1 MKDLS
6 TQLKSDI
13 KKIQRIGIVPQLLD
27 VVCRTTG
34 MGFAAIARVTEDRW
48 VTCSTRDQ
56 IAFGL
61 KPGDE
66 LKVETTLC
74 NDIRQSK
81 DIIVIDHV
89 DKDDIYC
96 KHPTPAMYKFQSYIS
111 VPIIKKD
118 GSFFGTLCSID
129 PKPAKVNRPEI
140 TGMFELFAELISFHL
155 NAIEELEDT
164 EAKLKHELETSELR
178 EQFIAILGHDLKNPV
193 GTTRMSAE
201 LLLKM
206 NLDERATKYAGI
218 IKSTSFRMEGLIDNL
233 LDFAR
238 GRLGE
243 GIQLKKEIN
252 NKLLL
257 ESVEQ
262 VIKEIQAMAP
272 ESQLD
277 VNIQLDYEV
286 NCDRERVAQLFS
298 NLLGNAITHGAPD
311 KPIQVEIVSTKNMFS
326 LAVKNQ
332 GEKIPQV
339 AMDHLFQPFYR
350 QNLSS
355 HKQGLGLGLYI
366 SSEIANAHGGQMN
379 VASSAQE
386 TVFTFIMPC
395 K

>member
-1 MKDLS
+1 LKDLS

>member
-1 MKDLS
+1 MKNLS
-6 TQLKSDI
+6 NQLKSDI
-13 KKIQRIGIVPQLLD
+13 YKIQRIGIVPQLLD

-48 VTCSTRDQ
+48 VTCSTRDD

-74 NDIRQSK
+74 NDIRKSK
-81 DIIVIDHV
+81 DIIAIDHV
-89 DKDDIYC
+89 DEDAIYC
-96 KHPTPAMYKFQSYIS
+96 THPTPSMYKFQSYIS

-129 PKPAKVNRPEI
+129 PKPARVNRPEI
-140 TGMFELFAELISFHL
+140 KGMFELFAQLISFHL
-155 NAIEELEDT
+155 NAMEELENT

-193 GTTRMSAE
+193 GTTRMSSE

-243 GIQLKKEIN
+243 GIQLKKEVN
-252 NKLLL
+252 NALLH
-257 ESVEQ
+257 ESIEQ

-272 ESQLD
+272 EAQLEVD
-277 VNIQLDYEV
+277 IRLDTGV
-286 NCDRERVAQLFS
+286 NCDRERVAQLLS
-298 NLLGNAITHGAPD
+298 NLLGNAITHGAAN
-311 KPIQVEIVSTKNMFS
+311 KPIQVEVFSNKEMFS

-332 GEKIPQV
+332 GDKIPQA

-366 SSEIANAHGGQMN
+366 SSEIANAHGGYMN
-379 VASSAQE
+379 VASTPE
-386 TVFTFIMPC
+386 KTVFTFIMPL
-395 K
+395 

>member
-272 ESQLD
+272 ESRLD

-379 VASSAQE
+379 VASTAQE

>member
-201 LLLKM
+201 LLLNM

-257 ESVEQ
+257 ESVQQ

-379 VASSAQE
+379 VASTAQE

>member
-1 MKDLS
+1 MKNLS
-6 TQLKSDI
+6 NKLKSDI
-13 KKIQRIGIVPQLLD
+13 YKIQRINIVPQLLD

-48 VTCSTRDQ
+48 ITCSTKDD

-61 KPGDE
+61 QPGDE

-74 NDIRQSK
+74 NDIRKSK

-89 DKDDIYC
+89 DKDAVYC
-96 KHPTPAMYKFQSYIS
+96 QHPTPAMYQFQSYIS

-140 TGMFELFAELISFHL
+140 TGMFELFAQLISFHL
-155 NAIEELEDT
+155 NALEELEDT

-206 NLDERATKYAGI
+206 NLGERAEKYAGI
-218 IKSTSFRMEGLIDNL
+218 VKSTSIRMEGLIDNL

-257 ESVEQ
+257 ESIEQ

-272 ESQLD
+272 ESRLD
-277 VNIQLDYEV
+277 VNIQLENEV

-311 KPIQVEIVSTKNMFS
+311 KPIQVEIISTKNMFS

-350 QNLSS
+350 QTLSS

-366 SSEIANAHGGQMN
+366 SSEIASAHGGQMN
-379 VASSAQE
+379 VASTAQE
-386 TVFTFIMPC
+386 TVFTFIMPL
-395 K
+395 